1 MYVCMK
7 VNVIIDCVI
16 TQNVQ
21 KIRIFVIT
29 NSLTASDASFCQIRL
44 GFADSMNSTS
54 PPAQSTHNFTV
65 THIHTY
71 YMLTKNESGSEK
83 MLLTNL
89 FRIP

>member
-1 MYVCMK
+1 MYLL
-7 VNVIIDCVI
+7 IIDYI
-16 TQNVQ
+16 MAQNVQ
-21 KIRIFVIT
+21 KIRIFVIH

-54 PPAQSTHNFTV
+54 PPAQSTHNFTDIY
-65 THIHTY
+65 IH
-71 YMLTKNESGSEK
+71 MLTKNESGREK